1 MTFDWWTLI
10 VAAIAILVVALI
22 VPRMAPDPIP
32 TSTGAPEPS
41 PMVWNPERRRWCQ
54 SLVFAGQVIEVCLDG
69 DPTGPSA
76 DAMGSWLDLRSHL
89 DDTWQSVI
97 RFALRETARNGVQ
110 LYEPDEFGI
119 NRVDLCPEDPQNGG
133 DVVFTFEVASE
144 PGAKFYVPMKD
155 GEPLSLEKR
164 SLA

>member
-1 MTFDWWTLI
+1 MTFDWWTVLVALVAI
-10 VAAIAILVVALI
+10 VVAALI
-22 VPRMAPDPIP
+22 IPTLAPDPVP
-32 TSTGAPEPS
+32 SSTSAPEPS

-54 SLVFAGQVIEVCLDG
+54 SIIFAGQVMEVCLDG

-76 DAMGSWLDLRSHL
+76 DAMGSWLDLRAHL
-89 DDTWQSVI
+89 DETWQSVI

-110 LYEPDEFGI
+110 LYEPDEFGV
-119 NRVDLCPEDPQNGG
+119 NRVDLCPEDPQSGG

-155 GEPLSLEKR
+155 GQPLSLEKR